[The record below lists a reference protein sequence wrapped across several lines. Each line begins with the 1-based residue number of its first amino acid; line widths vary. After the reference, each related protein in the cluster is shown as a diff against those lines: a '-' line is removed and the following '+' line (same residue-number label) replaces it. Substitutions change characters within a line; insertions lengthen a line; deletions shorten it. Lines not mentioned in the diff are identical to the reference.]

1 MEGKMKFKEKII
13 LVTGSSRGIGQAIA
27 LRFAQE
33 GGIVIVHGHNES
45 AALNDAL
52 NQVSTISPQSIK
64 FPCELSDSDAI
75 RKMFEKIESQYG
87 RLDVL
92 INNAVYQNS
101 VSFLELPEED
111 WDKVFAINLK
121 APFLCGQLAA
131 KMMINKGAGRII
143 NIGSVHEFH
152 ARRNYCHYSTSKGG
166 LLMLT
171 KNMALELAEYNI
183 QVNQVTPGAIATEL
197 TDPERQTKF
206 LTAVPL
212 KRVGQPP
219 EIADMVCFLASDE
232 ADYITGTS
240 FVVDGGLTL
249 GFCASRP
256 DL

>member
-1 MEGKMKFKEKII
+1 MESKMRFSEKVI
-13 LVTGSSRGIGQAIA
+13 LVTGSSRGIGRAIA
-27 LRFAQE
+27 LGFARE
-33 GGIVIVHGHNES
+33 GGTLIVHGHGES
-45 AALNDAL
+45 NALDEAF
-52 NQVSTISPQSIK
+52 NQVSSISPQSIK
-64 FPCELSDSDAI
+64 IPCELSDTNAI
-75 RKMFEKIESQYG
+75 HQMFEKITSHYG

-92 INNAVYQNS
+92 VNNAVFQNS
-101 VSFLELPEED
+101 VPFLELPEAD

-121 APFLCGQLAA
+121 APFLCSQLAA
-131 KMMINKGAGRII
+131 KMMIKKGGGRII

-171 KNMALELAEYNI
+171 KNMALELANYNI

-197 TDPERQTKF
+197 TDPERQKKF

-219 EIADMVCFLASDE
+219 EIADIVCFLASDG

-240 FVVDGGLTL
+240 FIVDGGLTL